1 MVADVA
7 IEDNEEET
15 IYPTQKKVQT
25 SSLSPSTS
33 KLRNIDYD
41 EYYQED
47 FSLCEYFLTYYIH
60 DSWIYDIF
68 VFFDEK
74 LSVNT
79 SYFHTKSK

>member
-1 MVADVA
+1 MVPDVA

-47 FSLCEYFLTYYIH
+47 FSLCEYILITYSIH
-60 DSWIYDIF
+60 DS
-68 VFFDEK
+68 
-74 LSVNT
+74 
-79 SYFHTKSK
+79 

>member
-1 MVADVA
+1 MSYPQRQADKERATENDVYDSLLLVADVA

-47 FSLCEYFLTYYIH
+47 FSLCEYL
-60 DSWIYDIF
+60 
-68 VFFDEK
+68 
-74 LSVNT
+74 
-79 SYFHTKSK
+79 FHS

>member
-25 SSLSPSTS
+25 SSLSPSTA

-47 FSLCEYFLTYYIH
+47 FSLCEYLLIPFMIHEFTICLTFLMQAC
-60 DSWIYDIF
+60 
-68 VFFDEK
+68 FDEK
-74 LSVNT
+74 LVFQN
-79 SYFHTKSK
+79 KALA